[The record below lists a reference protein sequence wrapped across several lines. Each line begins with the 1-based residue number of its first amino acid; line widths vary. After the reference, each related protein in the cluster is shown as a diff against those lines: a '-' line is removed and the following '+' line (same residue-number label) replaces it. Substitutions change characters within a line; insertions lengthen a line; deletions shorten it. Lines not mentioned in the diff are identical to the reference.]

1 MQYQINVG
9 LEVPNQTSDISDLL
23 ERADRA
29 SVLLNQ
35 RFVNVLT
42 TVKESSTELTL
53 VAQFDDVLGCVEQA
67 AREISDLLAQDCV
80 AVFNPVAG
88 TGKLIGERAESW
100 GAFNSK
106 FFLKY

>member
-42 TVKESSTELTL
+42 SLKESSSELTL
-53 VAQFDDVLGCVEQA
+53 IAQFDDVLGCVEQA

-80 AVFNPVAG
+80 AVFNPAAG

-100 GAFNSK
+100 GPFNSAY
-106 FFLKY
+106 FLKY

>member
-53 VAQFDDVLGCVEQA
+53 IAQFDDVLGCVEQA

-80 AVFNPVAG
+80 AVFNPAAG
-88 TGKLIGERAESW
+88 TGKLIG
-100 GAFNSK
+100 GV
-106 FFLKY
+106 

>member
-42 TVKESSTELTL
+42 SLKESSSELTL

-80 AVFNPVAG
+80 AVFNPAAG

-100 GAFNSK
+100 GPFNSAY
-106 FFLKY
+106 FLKY